1 MKKHKIEVSSGE
13 VLDKVS
19 ILEIKRKHAT
29 SKDVYENVSNE
40 FFSLW
45 NVYYNLMLDNG
56 NEIQILY
63 DQLSKVNQTLWNV
76 ENDLRK
82 KESQLSFDDEFIQ
95 LARKVYEENDKRAK
109 IKREINLLTK
119 SEIIE
124 EKIYAEWFRTH
135 CY

>member
-45 NVYYNLMLDNG
+45 DVYYNLMLDNG
-56 NEIQILY
+56 NEIQTLY
-63 DQLSKVNQTLWNV
+63 DQLSKVNQTLWDV

-82 KESQLSFDDEFIQ
+82 KESQSLFDDEFTQ

-124 EKIYAEWFRTH
+124 EKIYEK
-135 CY
+135 

>member
-13 VLDKVS
+13 ILDKVS

-45 NVYYNLMLDNG
+45 DVYYNLMLDNG

-63 DQLSKVNQTLWNV
+63 DQLSKVNHTLWDV

-119 SEIIE
+119 SGIIE
-124 EKIYAEWFRTH
+124 EKIYAE
-135 CY
+135 

>member
-13 VLDKVS
+13 ILDKVS

-45 NVYYNLMLDNG
+45 DVYYNLMLDNG

-63 DQLSKVNQTLWNV
+63 DQLSKVNHTLWDV

-82 KESQLSFDDEFIQ
+82 KESQLSFDYEFIQ

-119 SEIIE
+119 SGIIE
-124 EKIYAEWFRTH
+124 EKIYAE
-135 CY
+135 